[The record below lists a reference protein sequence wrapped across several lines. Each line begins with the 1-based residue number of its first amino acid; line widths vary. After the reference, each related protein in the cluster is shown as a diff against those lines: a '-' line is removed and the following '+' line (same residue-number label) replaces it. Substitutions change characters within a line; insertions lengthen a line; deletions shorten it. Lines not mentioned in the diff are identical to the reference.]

1 VRIAPNDLERVF
13 ERFYCTDRARSP
25 SNGANGTG
33 LGLTIA
39 CQIVERHGRRVWLES
54 ELRRGMTVV
63 VRLPRQSNDSAFE
76 PSLIRTVRSAA

>member
-1 VRIAPNDLERVF
+1 M
-13 ERFYCTDRARSP
+13 
-25 SNGANGTG
+25 G